1 MNGSY
6 NAIKCQISNCLEF
19 LNRLLDEYSKKYWN
33 YGFVG
38 DFNVNTSDASMKEFC
53 SLKRLKNLINKP
65 TCYKNSEKPTC
76 IDLIITNQP
85 TLFQHSTVLE
95 TGLSDFHLLKN
106 TEFKIS
112 FQKCTS
118 HIITYWNYKNYAF
131 RSEIQRFSLN
141 KTDLGL
147 FNESIF
153 FIFNKHASIRKIY
166 IHLNETSFMNIKL
179 HNAIIKRS
187 RYRNKFLKNKSQ
199 TNREN

>member
-1 MNGSY
+1 ML
-6 NAIKCQISNCLEF
+6 Q
-19 LNRLLDEYSKKYWN
+19 
-33 YGFVG
+33 
-38 DFNVNTSDASMKEFC
+38 
-53 SLKRLKNLINKP
+53 
-65 TCYKNSEKPTC
+65 EKATC
-76 IDLIITNQP
+76 IDLILTNQP

-118 HIITYWNYKNYAF
+118 HIITYWNYKNYDNNAF

-153 FIFNKHASIRKIY
+153 FIFNNYASIRKIY
-166 IHLNETSFMNIKL
+166 IHLNETSFMNKKL
-179 HNAIIKRS
+179 QNTIMKRS
-187 RYRNKFLKNKSQ
+187 RYRNKILKDKSQ
-199 TNREN
+199 ANREK